1 MRCVLSSKFFGYLCT
16 TQPAVY
22 VLLSAASGAA
32 GPNDDNDDDDDAVS
46 DSDDF
51 ETSAL
56 LLSAGVGL
64 CVLVVLLSVAF
75 VVHQHW
81 RGRRLASKLTL
92 PSTPAHEAL
101 LSRTDHQPRTDQ
113 AADNSRRQHIT
124 AAAAHDATDHS
135 QQYDLFSLLTVSAC
149 VTVGCASVRPP
160 VCLSRR
166 SIASTLQRHAAGL
179 LQLGRRLQISIDSW
193 YTRRLPTAPELWLQP
208 AFCCDPRD
216 EGRLRLVLNLLCAVF
231 VSTV

>member
-1 MRCVLSSKFFGYLCT
+1 M
-16 TQPAVY
+16 Y

-32 GPNDDNDDDDDAVS
+32 GPSDDDDDDDDDDAVS

-101 LSRTDHQPRTDQ
+101 LSRTDHQPRADQ
-113 AADNSRRQHIT
+113 AADHARARGPV
-124 AAAAHDATDHS
+124 
-135 QQYDLFSLLTVSAC
+135 VS
-149 VTVGCASVRPP
+149 
-160 VCLSRR
+160 
-166 SIASTLQRHAAGL
+166 H
-179 LQLGRRLQISIDSW
+179 
-193 YTRRLPTAPELWLQP
+193 
-208 AFCCDPRD
+208 
-216 EGRLRLVLNLLCAVF
+216 
-231 VSTV
+231 